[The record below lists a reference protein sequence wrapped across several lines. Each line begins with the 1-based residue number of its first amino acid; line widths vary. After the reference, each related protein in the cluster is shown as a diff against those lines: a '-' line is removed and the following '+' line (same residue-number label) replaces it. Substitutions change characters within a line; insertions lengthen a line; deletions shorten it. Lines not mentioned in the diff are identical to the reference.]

1 MNTILEQITEWL
13 KGMLIDGIMNN
24 LSGMFDAVNQQVD
37 GSPDAEACAKG
48 YNQCLQY
55 CDRAVEKCHIRVL
68 LLVTGRFSTGLIWFE
83 NKNAL
88 YLHVHLQKRT

>member
-37 GSPDAEACAKG
+37 GSPDAEACSKG
-48 YNQCLQY
+48 HHQ
-55 CDRAVEKCHIRVL
+55 
-68 LLVTGRFSTGLIWFE
+68 GL
-83 NKNAL
+83 
-88 YLHVHLQKRT
+88 